1 MICDPETGN
10 LRTVYDTIA
19 DNAANAGVVTG
30 EQKHSPKNFN
40 LKWVGSIVYRN
51 GEVEETGLGG
61 GVLGDP
67 VKGIIWLVNRLSDYN
82 QKIATPLQTLDKS
95 KQGKLIDALE
105 SIIAEYDIKGIIIG
119 NPINMDGTY
128 GKSSQSAK
136 DIAINI
142 SNKIDIPV
150 SLWDERLSTV
160 GAFNLSSELDI
171 NVSKREKDIDKFAAA
186 FILQGA
192 LDFIQN

>member
-1 MICDPETGN
+1 MI
-10 LRTVYDTIA
+10 TI
-19 DNAANAGVVTG
+19 D
-30 EQKHSPKNFN
+30 ELKNK
-40 LKWVGSIVYRN
+40 LSSGSRL
-51 GEVEETGLGG
+51 LGID
-61 GVLGDP
+61 LGT
-67 VKGIIWLVNRLSDYN
+67 KRIGIAISDYN

-95 KQGKLIDALE
+95 RQGKLIDELE
-105 SIIAEYDIKGIIIG
+105 SIIAEYDIRGIIIG

>member
-1 MICDPETGN
+1 MI
-10 LRTVYDTIA
+10 TI
-19 DNAANAGVVTG
+19 N
-30 EQKHSPKNFN
+30 EFKNK
-40 LKWVGSIVYRN
+40 LSSGSRL
-51 GEVEETGLGG
+51 LGID
-61 GVLGDP
+61 LGT
-67 VKGIIWLVNRLSDYN
+67 KRIGIAISDYN
-82 QKIATPLQTLDKS
+82 QKVATPLQTLDNS

-105 SIIAEYDIKGIIIG
+105 SIIAENDIKGIIIG

>member
-1 MICDPETGN
+1 MI
-10 LRTVYDTIA
+10 TI
-19 DNAANAGVVTG
+19 N
-30 EQKHSPKNFN
+30 EFKNK
-40 LKWVGSIVYRN
+40 LSSGSRL
-51 GEVEETGLGG
+51 LGID
-61 GVLGDP
+61 LGT
-67 VKGIIWLVNRLSDYN
+67 KRIGIAISDSN

-95 KQGKLIDALE
+95 KRVKLIDKLR
-105 SIIAEYDIKGIIIG
+105 SIITENDIKGIIIG

-136 DIAINI
+136 DTAISI

-150 SLWDERLSTV
+150 CLWDERLSTV

>member
-1 MICDPETGN
+1 MI
-10 LRTVYDTIA
+10 TI
-19 DNAANAGVVTG
+19 N
-30 EQKHSPKNFN
+30 EFKNK
-40 LKWVGSIVYRN
+40 LSSGSRL
-51 GEVEETGLGG
+51 LGID
-61 GVLGDP
+61 LGT
-67 VKGIIWLVNRLSDYN
+67 KRIGIAISDYN
-82 QKIATPLQTLDKS
+82 QKVATPLQTLDNS
-95 KQGKLIDALE
+95 QQGKLIDAIE
-105 SIIAEYDIKGIIIG
+105 SIIAEYDIRGIIIG

-136 DIAINI
+136 DIAIYI

>member
-1 MICDPETGN
+1 MI
-10 LRTVYDTIA
+10 TI
-19 DNAANAGVVTG
+19 N
-30 EQKHSPKNFN
+30 EFKNK
-40 LKWVGSIVYRN
+40 LSSGSRL
-51 GEVEETGLGG
+51 LGID
-61 GVLGDP
+61 LGS
-67 VKGIIWLVNRLSDYN
+67 KRIGIAISDYN
-82 QKIATPLQTLDKS
+82 QKIATPLQTLNKS
-95 KQGKLIDALE
+95 RQDKLIDELE
-105 SIIAEYDIKGIIIG
+105 SIIAEYDIRGIIIG

>member
-1 MICDPETGN
+1 MI
-10 LRTVYDTIA
+10 TI
-19 DNAANAGVVTG
+19 D
-30 EQKHSPKNFN
+30 EFKNK
-40 LKWVGSIVYRN
+40 LSSGSRL
-51 GEVEETGLGG
+51 LGID
-61 GVLGDP
+61 LGT
-67 VKGIIWLVNRLSDYN
+67 KRIGIAISDYN

-95 KQGKLIDALE
+95 KQGKLIDELE
-105 SIIAEYDIKGIIIG
+105 SIITENDIKGIIIG

-136 DIAINI
+136 DIAINL

-160 GAFNLSSELDI
+160 GAFNLSSELDV
-171 NVSKREKDIDKFAAA
+171 NVSKRERDIDKFAAA

-192 LDFIQN
+192 LDYLQN

>member
-1 MICDPETGN
+1 MI
-10 LRTVYDTIA
+10 TI
-19 DNAANAGVVTG
+19 N
-30 EQKHSPKNFN
+30 EFKNK
-40 LKWVGSIVYRN
+40 LSSGSRL
-51 GEVEETGLGG
+51 LGID
-61 GVLGDP
+61 LGI
-67 VKGIIWLVNRLSDYN
+67 KRIGIAISDYN
-82 QKIATPLQTLDKS
+82 QKVATPLQTLEKS

-105 SIIAEYDIKGIIIG
+105 SIIAEYEIRGIIIG

>member
-1 MICDPETGN
+1 MI
-10 LRTVYDTIA
+10 TI
-19 DNAANAGVVTG
+19 N
-30 EQKHSPKNFN
+30 EFKNK
-40 LKWVGSIVYRN
+40 LSSGSRL
-51 GEVEETGLGG
+51 LGID
-61 GVLGDP
+61 LGT
-67 VKGIIWLVNRLSDYN
+67 KRIGIAISDYN
-82 QKIATPLQTLDKS
+82 QKIATPLQTLDRS
-95 KQGKLIDALE
+95 KHNKLIAKLE
-105 SIIAEYDIKGIIIG
+105 SIVKENDIKGIIIG

-136 DIAINI
+136 DTAINI
-142 SNKIDIPV
+142 SNKFNIPV

-171 NVSKREKDIDKFAAA
+171 NVSKREKDIDRFAAA

>member
-1 MICDPETGN
+1 MI
-10 LRTVYDTIA
+10 TI
-19 DNAANAGVVTG
+19 N
-30 EQKHSPKNFN
+30 EFKNK
-40 LKWVGSIVYRN
+40 LSCGSRL
-51 GEVEETGLGG
+51 LGID
-61 GVLGDP
+61 LGT
-67 VKGIIWLVNRLSDYN
+67 KRIGIAISDYN

-95 KQGKLIDALE
+95 KQGKLIDELE
-105 SIIAEYDIKGIIIG
+105 SIITEYDIKGIIIG

-136 DIAINI
+136 DTAINI

>member
-1 MICDPETGN
+1 MI
-10 LRTVYDTIA
+10 TI
-19 DNAANAGVVTG
+19 N
-30 EQKHSPKNFN
+30 EFKNK
-40 LKWVGSIVYRN
+40 LSSGSRL
-51 GEVEETGLGG
+51 LGID
-61 GVLGDP
+61 LGT
-67 VKGIIWLVNRLSDYN
+67 KRIGIAISDYN
-82 QKIATPLQTLDKS
+82 QKVATPLQTLEKS
-95 KQGKLIDALE
+95 KQGKLIDELE
-105 SIIAEYDIKGIIIG
+105 TIITEYDIKGIIIG

-136 DIAINI
+136 DIAVNI

>member
-1 MICDPETGN
+1 MI
-10 LRTVYDTIA
+10 TI
-19 DNAANAGVVTG
+19 N
-30 EQKHSPKNFN
+30 EFKNK
-40 LKWVGSIVYRN
+40 LSSGSRL
-51 GEVEETGLGG
+51 LGID
-61 GVLGDP
+61 LGT
-67 VKGIIWLVNRLSDYN
+67 KRIGIAISDYN
-82 QKIATPLQTLDKS
+82 QKVATPLQTLEKS
-95 KQGKLIDALE
+95 KQGKLIDSLE
-105 SIIAEYDIKGIIIG
+105 SIIAEYEVRGIIIG

-136 DIAINI
+136 DVAINI

>member
-1 MICDPETGN
+1 MI
-10 LRTVYDTIA
+10 TI
-19 DNAANAGVVTG
+19 N
-30 EQKHSPKNFN
+30 EFKNK
-40 LKWVGSIVYRN
+40 LSSGSRL
-51 GEVEETGLGG
+51 LGID
-61 GVLGDP
+61 LGT
-67 VKGIIWLVNRLSDYN
+67 KRIGIAISDYD
-82 QKIATPLQTLDKS
+82 QKIATPFQTLDKS
-95 KQGKLIDALE
+95 KQGKLIDELVN
-105 SIIAEYDIKGIIIG
+105 IISEYDIKGIIIG

-192 LDFIQN
+192 LDYIQN

>member
-1 MICDPETGN
+1 MI
-10 LRTVYDTIA
+10 TI
-19 DNAANAGVVTG
+19 D
-30 EQKHSPKNFN
+30 EFKNK
-40 LKWVGSIVYRN
+40 LSSGSRI
-51 GEVEETGLGG
+51 LGID
-61 GVLGDP
+61 LGT
-67 VKGIIWLVNRLSDYN
+67 KRIGIAISDYN

-95 KQGKLIDALE
+95 KQDKLIDKLE
-105 SIIAEYDIKGIIIG
+105 SIITENDIKGIIIG

-136 DIAINI
+136 DTAINI

-171 NVSKREKDIDKFAAA
+171 NVSKREKNIDKFAAA